1 MTAPP
6 GRPDTAVLFT
16 GEQPARTAF
25 AVSPHHL
32 ASQAGIDII
41 ASGGNA
47 VDASIAINAVLSVV
61 APDTCG
67 PGGDLFAIVHVPGEP
82 EPRTLNASGR
92 AGSGATADEIRDL
105 GHGEIPWHSPW
116 SISVPGCVDGWF
128 ALSDELGNLSVRE
141 CLEPAIAL
149 ANDGFPASVELAHS
163 LTRLHDALRDQGS
176 AAPLYPTGRPPDP
189 GEIITRK
196 GLAETL
202 AAVATDG
209 RAAFY
214 QGAVGTGIV
223 QATEGAVTPDDLA
236 RDQAEWIRPAKATL
250 FDRTAWT
257 IPPNSQ
263 GYLTLAALWIFE
275 HLSPPT
281 DPEDPLFHHLCIEA
295 YRSVAWEREQFVADP
310 NTAPMGV
317 EQLLDPERLER
328 IASTISR
335 SAAGRWPMPERS
347 VGGTAYMNAV
357 DHDGMAVSYIQSNYH
372 GIGSRRSAGST
383 GVFLHNRAAGFN
395 LIPGHPNEYTPG
407 RRPMH
412 TLAPTL
418 WTRDGAL
425 DLVLGTRGGDQQPQY
440 VAQFAAANLHGG
452 LPIADAQ
459 ALPRWNMAQP
469 TPGTDSAVTVETG
482 FGDDVIDALRDLGH
496 AVTRGPA
503 RNPGWGPISV
513 IDIGTT
519 MSAAADPR
527 VSTSAAL
534 AAPA

>member
-1 MTAPP
+1 MTTQQ
-6 GRPDTAVLFT
+6 GRPDAAVLFT
-16 GEQPARTAF
+16 GTQPARTAF

-32 ASQAGIDII
+32 ASQAGIDIM

-47 VDASIAINAVLSVV
+47 VDASIAINAVLGVV

-67 PGGDLFAIVHVPGEP
+67 PGGDLFALVHVPGES

-92 AGSGATADEIRDL
+92 AGSGTTADEIRDL
-105 GHGEIPWHSPW
+105 GHGEIPWYSPW

-149 ANDGFPASVELAHS
+149 ANDGFVISSELAHS
-163 LTRLHDALRDQGS
+163 LARLHDSLRDQGS
-176 AAPLYPTGRPPDP
+176 AGPLYPKGQPPGP
-189 GEIITRK
+189 GAVITRRRL
-196 GLAETL
+196 GETL
-202 AAVATDG
+202 EAVATGG
-209 RAAFY
+209 RSAFY
-214 QGAVGTGIV
+214 EGAVGAGIIE
-223 QATEGAVTPDDLA
+223 ATEGAVTPDDLA
-236 RDQAEWIRPAKATL
+236 RDQAEWIRPAKANM
-250 FDRTAWT
+250 FGRTAWT

-275 HLSPPT
+275 RLAPPT
-281 DPEDPLFHHLCIEA
+281 DPRDPLFHHLCIEA
-295 YRSVAWEREQFVADP
+295 YRSVAWEREQFVSDP
-310 NTAPMGV
+310 ATAPIGV
-317 EQLLDPERLER
+317 DELLEPARLDR
-328 IASTISR
+328 IASTVSPT
-335 SAAGRWPMPERS
+335 AAGRWPMPQRS

-440 VAQFAAANLHGG
+440 VSQFAAAHLHGN
-452 LPIADAQ
+452 LPIEDAQ
-459 ALPRWNMAQP
+459 ALPRWSMTQP
-469 TPGTDSAVTVETG
+469 TPGTDSAVTVENG
-482 FGDDVIDALRDLGH
+482 FGDDVVRALRDLGH
-496 AVTRGPA
+496 SVTDGPA

-513 IDIGTT
+513 IDVGGS
-519 MSAAADPR
+519 MSGAADPR